1 MSAVETVVYPG
12 SFDPVTNGHM
22 DIIERARRIFP
33 RVLVLVAFNASKTPF
48 LTHDR
53 RVELI
58 RTSVSELGWT
68 NVEVDAHAGLVVEYL
83 KARGHRLLLRGLRAG
98 GDFEHEFSISL
109 MNRRLWPE
117 VDTVYLPS
125 REDVMGVSSSLVREV
140 ARLQG
145 DLDQF
150 VPAPVADALRDHFK
164 GTVHG

>member
-22 DIIERARRIFP
+22 DIIDRARGIFP

-48 LTHDR
+48 LTHGR

-58 RTSVSELGWT
+58 RASVAEQGWT
-68 NVEVDAHAGLVVEYL
+68 NVEVDSHDGLVVDYL
-83 KARGHRLLLRGLRAG
+83 KAQGHRLLLRGLRAG

-109 MNRRLWPE
+109 MNRRLWPQAE
-117 VDTVYLPS
+117 TVYLPT

-140 ARLQG
+140 ARLEG
-145 DLDQF
+145 NLDQF
-150 VPAPVADALRDHFK
+150 VPAPVAHALREHFK
-164 GTVHG
+164 GNAHG